1 MDQQESSEASR
12 KGHALRYAALCALF
26 VVALALVGWL
36 TASPAAAG
44 AQAEIDA
51 TPTPTQSPTPCPCAL
66 DEYESDDDLSLA
78 TALRIGFPQSH
89 TFHVSGDVDWFKF
102 DGLRVGRSY
111 VVASYDLTGDADTY
125 FVLYDNY
132 GNVLDAHDD
141 LNGPLCLQDFQF
153 CASRIKWTAEYAGP
167 YYLFVRT
174 LNYVN
179 CACPTYRI
187 RANELSSFMPVV
199 LIEPTPTF
207 TPTPTPTNT
216 FTPSPTPTITFT
228 PTPTQTFT
236 PSPTFTPTQT
246 PTPSAT
252 PTFGPSPTPTNTPP
266 DAGMRFPQAVAVDP
280 SRHLVFVASRDNDR
294 VYKLEGN
301 TLAVLGSAVVP
312 DQPWGIAYY
321 APGNKVYVGS
331 WSTGTVSVLDASS
344 LAVLRTIPVG
354 RNPTWVQAGGNK
366 IRTIAY
372 GGNALVT
379 IDPQS
384 DTVERYYQLTR
395 SNGAWALAY
404 NPVLDLTYVSSRDS
418 KTITVIDS
426 SFVERT
432 VIPAGRSV
440 PCEPFQMDFNPTL
453 NRLYTVCDVE
463 GMRNDQVIV
472 RRPAGVDLV
481 AVAEVTVGSAGPD
494 TPGGEDGRG
503 GLAANP

>member
-1 MDQQESSEASR
+1 M
-12 KGHALRYAALCALF
+12 
-26 VVALALVGWL
+26 
-36 TASPAAAG
+36 
-44 AQAEIDA
+44 
-51 TPTPTQSPTPCPCAL
+51 
-66 DEYESDDDLSLA
+66 
-78 TALRIGFPQSH
+78 
-89 TFHVSGDVDWFKF
+89 
-102 DGLRVGRSY
+102 
-111 VVASYDLTGDADTY
+111 
-125 FVLYDNY
+125 
-132 GNVLDAHDD
+132 
-141 LNGPLCLQDFQF
+141 
-153 CASRIKWTAEYAGP
+153 
-167 YYLFVRT
+167 
-174 LNYVN
+174 
-179 CACPTYRI
+179 
-187 RANELSSFMPVV
+187 
-199 LIEPTPTF
+199 
-207 TPTPTPTNT
+207 
-216 FTPSPTPTITFT
+216 
-228 PTPTQTFT
+228 
-236 PSPTFTPTQT
+236 
-246 PTPSAT
+246 
-252 PTFGPSPTPTNTPP
+252 
-266 DAGMRFPQAVAVDP
+266 
-280 SRHLVFVASRDNDR
+280 FVASRDNDR

-384 DTVERYYQLTR
+384 DTVQRYYQLTR

-503 GLAANP
+503 GLAANPVTGSVFVSNSYDNTVSVIDGGTNARIATLPVGASPFGLAVDSSLGKAYVANRASNDVTAVPDPK